1 MFFTNNAP
9 DRFVLTW
16 CIMLRQNNLHLAPL
30 PRISVNSNENC
41 TRYNFQ
47 ALANISG
54 KFTTLAMTNKGGQFF

>member
-1 MFFTNNAP
+1 
-9 DRFVLTW
+9 
-16 CIMLRQNNLHLAPL
+16 MLRQNNLHLAPL